1 MPSLSLVAGT
11 TATSS
16 DGAVP
21 HTPVSSSGRSETTK
35 GKRKADDVDT
45 TPPDPKKA
53 TFAVP
58 GVRHVLLLL
67 ILWYYYP
74 LMRLVL

>member
-1 MPSLSLVAGT
+1 RFYSLSLVA
-11 TATSS
+11 ATSS

-21 HTPVSSSGRSETTK
+21 HTPVSSFGRSESAK
-35 GKRKADDVDT
+35 GNRKADDVDT

-58 GVRHVLLLL
+58 SSPREHTNSHTSSLAPSS
-67 ILWYYYP
+67 YHN
-74 LMRLVL
+74 